1 MALEHNDI
9 DTYLLIRFFRCSVT
23 PEEEARIRTWLADDP
38 DGSHAEQYRS
48 AHLMYTG
55 MVIHSSSA
63 DRKSGRRRRSSVSR
77 RWVFTLA
84 ASAAAVLLVFISSY
98 VTNHMTVGA
107 LSSEMERI
115 KVPAGTSVELT
126 LADGSTVWLNAC
138 TELEYPSVFAK
149 GDRTVRLVCGE
160 AMFDVRHD
168 ARRPFKVETFASD
181 ITVLGTRFNVLADS
195 DNGEFSAALI
205 RGSIKV
211 RSRLPGNDSEYL
223 LNPNE
228 MIQMQGNSFMTT
240 RFEDSSRIESWT
252 KGLVDVAGVP
262 FDRLMQKFERIYD
275 VDIIIDR
282 PDLPVVRYTW
292 GKIRVSDGLDHAL
305 SVLAKA
311 SDFSWE
317 RNNETGAVIIR

>member
-23 PEEEARIRTWLADDP
+23 PEEEARIRAWLAEDS
-38 DGSHAEQYRS
+38 DGSHAEQYRT
-48 AHLMYTG
+48 AHLMFAG
-55 MVIHSSSA
+55 MAVHSGSGV
-63 DRKSGRRRRSSVSR
+63 RTSGRRRHSAVFR
-77 RWVFTLA
+77 RMAFTAA

-98 VTNHMTVGA
+98 VTNRLTVDG
-107 LSSEMERI
+107 LSSDMESI

-126 LADGSTVWLNAC
+126 LSDGSTVWLNAC

-149 GDRTVRLVCGE
+149 GNRTVRLISGE
-160 AMFDVRHD
+160 AMFDVQHD
-168 ARRPFKVETFASD
+168 GKRPFSVETFASV
-181 ITVLGTRFNVLADS
+181 ITVMGTRFNVLADS
-195 DNGEFSAALI
+195 DSREFSAALL

-211 RSRLPGNDSEYL
+211 RSRIPGNDSEYL
-223 LNPNE
+223 LNPSE
-228 MIQMQGNSFMTT
+228 MIQMDGDGFRTT
-240 RFEDSSRIESWT
+240 RFEDSSGIECWT

-262 FDRLMQKFERIYD
+262 FDRLMQKFERLYD

-282 PDLPVVRYTW
+282 NDLPVIRYTW

-311 SDFSWE
+311 SDFTWE

>member
-1 MALEHNDI
+1 MTLEHNGI

-38 DGSHAEQYRS
+38 DGSHAEQYRT

-55 MVIHSSSA
+55 MVVHSDAGDNASGSRRHSSFF
-63 DRKSGRRRRSSVSR
+63 RRMVCA
-77 RWVFTLA
+77 VA
-84 ASAAAVLLVFISSY
+84 VSAAAVLLVFVSSY
-98 VTNHMTVGA
+98 VTNRVTVDS
-107 LSSEMERI
+107 LSSDMESIR
-115 KVPAGTSVELT
+115 VPAGTSVELT
-126 LADGSTVWLNAC
+126 LSDGSTVWLNAC

-149 GDRTVRLVCGE
+149 GDRTVRLISGE
-160 AMFDVRHD
+160 AMFDVQHD
-168 ARRPFKVETFASD
+168 SRRPFNVETFASV

-195 DNGEFSAALI
+195 ENGEFSAALI
-205 RGSIKV
+205 RGAIKV
-211 RSRLPGNDSEYL
+211 SSLIPGDDSEYL

-228 MIQMQGNSFMTT
+228 MIRMDGNGFQTA
-240 RFEDSSRIESWT
+240 RFEDSSRIECWT

-262 FDRLMQKFERIYD
+262 FDRLMQKFERLYD

-311 SDFSWE
+311 SDFTWE
-317 RNNETGAVIIR
+317 RNNETGAVMIR

>member
-1 MALEHNDI
+1 MTLEHNDI

-38 DGSHAEQYRS
+38 DGSHAEQYRT
-48 AHLMYTG
+48 AHLMYSG
-55 MVIHSSSA
+55 MVVHS
-63 DRKSGRRRRSSVSR
+63 DTGRRTAVRGRHSDAFRRLALA
-77 RWVFTLA
+77 LA

-98 VTNHMTVGA
+98 VTNRMTVDA
-107 LSSEMERI
+107 LSSDMERI

-126 LADGSTVWLNAC
+126 LSDGSTVWLNAC
-138 TELEYPSVFAK
+138 TELEYPSAFAK
-149 GDRTVRLVCGE
+149 GDRTVRLVSGE
-160 AMFDVRHD
+160 AMFDVQTD
-168 ARRPFKVETFASD
+168 AKRPFNVETFASV

-195 DNGEFSAALI
+195 ENGEFSTALI
-205 RGSIKV
+205 RGSVKV
-211 RSRLPGNDSEYL
+211 RSLIPGDDSVFL

-228 MIQMQGNSFMTT
+228 MIHMDGDGFRTT
-240 RFEDSSRIESWT
+240 RFDDSSRIECWT

-262 FDRLMQKFERIYD
+262 FDRLMQKFERLYD

-311 SDFSWE
+311 SDFTWE
-317 RNNETGAVIIR
+317 RNNDTGAVIIR

>member
-9 DTYLLIRFFRCSVT
+9 DTYLLIRYFRCSVT
-23 PEEEARIRTWLADDP
+23 PEEESRIRTWLTDDP

-55 MVIHSSSA
+55 MVVHSS
-63 DRKSGRRRRSSVSR
+63 DGGRRHGRRRHSSVFR
-77 RWVFTLA
+77 RLAFTLA
-84 ASAAAVLLVFISSY
+84 ASAAALLLVFISSY
-98 VTNHMTVGA
+98 VTNQMTVGA
-107 LSSEMERI
+107 LSSDMERI
-115 KVPAGTSVELT
+115 RVPAGTSVELT

-138 TELEYPSVFAK
+138 TELEYPPVFAK
-149 GDRTVRLVCGE
+149 GDRTVRLISGE
-160 AMFDVRHD
+160 AMFDVQHD
-168 ARRPFKVETFASD
+168 SRRPFNVETFASV
-181 ITVLGTRFNVLADS
+181 ITVLGTKFNVLADRET
-195 DNGEFSAALI
+195 GEFSAALL

-211 RSRLPGNDSEYL
+211 HSRIPGNDSEYL

-228 MIQMQGNSFMTT
+228 MIQMQGNGFTTT
-240 RFEDSSRIESWT
+240 RFEDSSRIECWT

-262 FDRLMQKFERIYD
+262 FDHLMQKFERLYD

-311 SDFSWE
+311 SDFTWE
-317 RNNETGAVIIR
+317 RNNETGAVVIR